1 MKTPWILVRY
11 ITNKNHSEIGVINAP
26 TERYRGRGHHLV
38 WITHRQKK
46 MGVIW
51 THWKVTSDRVR
62 WIELNLSPHCDAF
75 HNSHQKNISAGNLW
89 SYPLI
94 HAKSPLELLEIYRA
108 TWRVYV
114 FFWNLYIYIF
124 ILWDLIG
131 IMHSFMA
138 YGCLDYA
145 YVWWIT
151 SHAMS
156 HIQLQGLSHAIP
168 TLSTP
173 CTCTSSVNHVRSVS
187 ETTWQC
193 LSRWPGDHHPSPAW
207 RRYLAGLISYIQC
220 WGIRFCAEILSV
232 LRVVQTLAYTHML
245 PINML
250 QCGDPPVMF
259 VGL

>member
-1 MKTPWILVRY
+1 MDHTSPEKNGGDLDTLESDQWSGPVDRTESESPLWCFSQFTSEKHQCRKSMILPS
-11 ITNKNHSEIGVINAP
+11 NS
-26 TERYRGRGHHLV
+26 
-38 WITHRQKK
+38 RQKPLRT
-46 MGVIW
+46 V
-51 THWKVTSDRVR
+51 
-62 WIELNLSPHCDAF
+62 
-75 HNSHQKNISAGNLW
+75 GNLP
-89 SYPLI
+89 SD
-94 HAKSPLELLEIYRA
+94 LESLR
-108 TWRVYV
+108 
-114 FFWNLYIYIF
+114 FFFGISIYIY

>member
-26 TERYRGRGHHLV
+26 TERYRGRGHYLV
-38 WITHRQKK
+38 WITHRQKGWFGQIGK
-46 MGVIW
+46 W
-51 THWKVTSDRVR
+51 PVTRWPVDRT
-62 WIELNLSPHCDAF
+62 ESESPLCRKSMILPT
-75 HNSHQKNISAGNLW
+75 NSRQKPLRTVGNLP
-89 SYPLI
+89 SD
-94 HAKSPLELLEIYRA
+94 LESLR
-108 TWRVYV
+108 
-114 FFWNLYIYIF
+114 FFVESM
-124 ILWDLIG
+124 D
-131 IMHSFMA
+131 SFMA
-138 YGCLDYA
+138 YGYLDYA

-193 LSRWPGDHHPSPAW
+193 LSRWPGDHHSAQKSS
-207 RRYLAGLISYIQC
+207 ASFGLSKHWVIPTCCPLTCYN
-220 WGIRFCAEILSV
+220 
-232 LRVVQTLAYTHML
+232 VVT
-245 PINML
+245 
-250 QCGDPPVMF
+250 PPVMF